1 MGESEFGNYNRNWF
15 HGKKVKEPISIPLS
29 NLQRE
34 RKDDAAITLR
44 EAVEAI
50 VDDPDRRWSDEEMLV
65 IGLATQAL
73 KAFLQRNLPK

>member
-1 MGESEFGNYNRNWF
+1 MQL
-15 HGKKVKEPISIPLS
+15 PLS

-50 VDDPDRRWSDEEMLV
+50 VDDPDRRWSDEEMLI

-73 KAFLQRNLPK
+73 KKFLMRGLTHGEA

>member
-1 MGESEFGNYNRNWF
+1 MQL
-15 HGKKVKEPISIPLS
+15 PLS

-50 VDDPDRRWSDEEMLV
+50 VDDPDRRWTDDEMLV

-73 KAFLQRNLPK
+73 KVFLQRNLPK